1 MKKLWMLGATLMLS
15 LVLTGC
21 GDKEEAQ
28 QVVEPQEEVKEVV
41 KEEVQPTEQTISY
54 LGTDYT
60 LTIPAQ
66 SIVAASLEAM
76 EDAAVLGIKPTG
88 VLEIAGAIPTYLADE
103 LAGAALIGDK
113 KAPNAEA
120 ILTLNPDVI
129 VGTSKWGEDV
139 MSQMNKI
146 ATTLPYSH
154 ISTNWKENLVAL
166 GTISGK
172 LDEANK
178 IIADYDKKAE
188 EAKAQVQEKLA
199 DEEVLVIRIRGGLM
213 NVYPAGVYLN
223 PVLYEDLGLKVP
235 EVVTNATAQAEITL
249 ETLATLNPN
258 AIFLQFET
266 SENKDAATALDD
278 LLKNPVFANLDAS
291 KNGKVFVNTID
302 PLAQGGT
309 GWSKIKFLDAA
320 VENLLK

>member
-15 LVLTGC
+15 LVLTAC

-28 QVVEPQEEVKEVV
+28 PVEEPKEEVKEEV
-41 KEEVQPTEQTISY
+41 VQPTEQTISY
-54 LGTDYT
+54 LGADYT
-60 LTIPAQ
+60 VTVPAE

-76 EDAAVLGIKPTG
+76 EDAAILGIKPTG

-113 KAPNAEA
+113 RTPNAEA
-120 ILTLNPDVI
+120 ILALDPDVI

-146 ATTLPYSH
+146 STTLPYSH
-154 ISTNWKENLVAL
+154 ISANWKENLVAL
-166 GTISGK
+166 GTIAGK
-172 LDEANK
+172 LDEANQ
-178 IIADYDKKAE
+178 IIADYDKKAT
-188 EAKAQVQEKLA
+188 EAKTQVQEKLS
-199 DEEVLVIRIRGGLM
+199 DEEVLIIRIRSGLM
-213 NVYPAGVYLN
+213 NIYPADVYLN
-223 PVLYEDLGLKVP
+223 PVLYADLGLKVP
-235 EVVTNATAQAEITL
+235 EVVAGVTAQAELTL
-249 ETLATLNPN
+249 ETLASLNPD
-258 AIFLQFET
+258 AIFIQFDT

-278 LLKNPVFANLDAS
+278 LLKNPVFANLDAT
-291 KNGKVFVNTID
+291 KNSKVFVNAVD

-320 VENLLK
+320 VQNLLK